1 MKGTPKCFAANRLTG
16 SRRHV
21 DDRTTLA
28 PVRSS
33 IFLRRASNLGSIM
46 YGKFR
51 GLGVLSQLSTPSISK
66 KTTLIVYQ
74 TDIF

>member
-51 GLGVLSQLSTPSISK
+51 GLGVLSQLSRQIFSEQPAQIISHAGH
-66 KTTLIVYQ
+66 L
-74 TDIF
+74 